1 MATNTFTLIH
11 LIDLKCVTQWE
22 VIVAELVEW
31 LLPTP
36 EDTESS
42 HRQLY
47 FHICLLLN

>member
-36 EDTESS
+36 EDTG
-42 HRQLY
+42 
-47 FHICLLLN
+47 LNPVIGNFISTFVYC